1 MTENT
6 ERNKRKTGQIKTIKV
21 KILLSMSLTVAIAL
35 AILGGV
41 SSYLNYFSSVEL
53 LEQTM
58 MEMAEVASE
67 RVEQE
72 LTAYKNVAI
81 DAGAIARLSDPD
93 EDVQTKK
100 DIIDQRAAK
109 HGFARGNIIGT
120 DGISIFDG
128 KDYSDRKYVQE
139 ALKGNTYVSEPLLSK
154 ITGELSIMVAAP
166 LWEGGNS
173 DSKIAGVVY
182 FVPPETFLNDIVSK
196 IQISEHGAAY
206 AINAEGVTIADNTM
220 DTIMTQNIEQEAKSD
235 SSLRELAVIHGKM
248 RQGEKGVGSYRIN
261 GTMKFS
267 GYAPIA
273 GTDGWSIGITAPQS
287 DFMNSTYFSIIIT
300 VLILLV
306 SVAVASLIAFRLA
319 VGIGT
324 PVRLCASRLKGLS
337 QGDLKSEVPR
347 VLRNDELGLLAEATD
362 TIVHTMQGIILDID
376 WGLGEMASGNFTA
389 DSGAK
394 ELYIGDF
401 QSLAASMYRIMDR
414 LTQTLLRIRQSSE
427 QVSAGSGQVS
437 AGAQALAQGT
447 TEQASSVEE
456 LAATINEISEQ
467 VQRTAGNA
475 AAAREKTE
483 QTGAAVETSNRQ
495 MHDMISAMDEISAK
509 SSEIG
514 KIIKT
519 IEDIA
524 FQTNIL
530 ALNAAVEAARAG
542 TAGKGFAV
550 VADEVRNLAGKSAEA
565 SKGTASLIDGTVAAV
580 EKGTKLAYETAKS
593 LSRVVESTD
602 ETVRMVE
609 EIANAADG
617 QAGAIAQVTQGIDQI
632 SSVVQTNSAT
642 AEESAAA
649 SEELSGQAEMLK
661 ELVDQFKLQEMKA
674 DAK

>member
-1 MTENT
+1 
-6 ERNKRKTGQIKTIKV
+6 
-21 KILLSMSLTVAIAL
+21 MSLTVAIAL
-35 AILGGV
+35 GILGAV
-41 SSYLNYFSSVEL
+41 SSYLNYYSSIEM

-58 MEMAEVASE
+58 QEMAEVASE

-72 LTAYKNVAI
+72 LNAYKNVAI
-81 DAGAIARLSDPD
+81 DAGAIARLADPGQN
-93 EDVQTKK
+93 VQVKK
-100 DIIDQRAAK
+100 DIIDQRATD

-128 KDYSDRKYVQE
+128 KDYSDRKYFQE
-139 ALKGNTYVSEPLLSK
+139 AIKGKAYVSEPLLSK

-166 LWEGGNS
+166 LWEGGIPGTG
-173 DSKIAGVVY
+173 IAGVVY
-182 FVPPETFLNDIVSK
+182 FVPPETFLNDIVSQ
-196 IQISEHGAAY
+196 IQISTHGGAY
-206 AINAEGVTIADNTM
+206 VINAEGITIADNTL
-220 DTIMTQNIEQEAKSD
+220 DTIMTQNIEKEAKSD
-235 SSLRELAVIHGKM
+235 SSLRELAVIHTKM

-261 GTMKFS
+261 GTTKFS
-267 GYAPIA
+267 GYAPISD
-273 GTDGWSIGITAPQS
+273 TDGWSIGVTAPQS
-287 DFMNSTYFSIIIT
+287 DFMGATYISIVIT
-300 VLILLV
+300 VVILLA
-306 SVAVASLIAFRLA
+306 AVAAAVLVALRIA

-324 PVRLCASRLKGLS
+324 PVRLCAARLKGLS

-347 VLRNDELGLLAEATD
+347 ILRNDELGILAEATD
-362 TIVHTMQGIILDID
+362 TIVLTMRGIINDID

-389 DSGAK
+389 DSRAK

-401 QSLAASMYRIMDR
+401 QSLASSMYRIMGR
-414 LTQTLLRIRQSSE
+414 LTDTLLQIRQSAG

-437 AGAQALAQGT
+437 SGAQALAQGT

-456 LAATINEISEQ
+456 LAATINEISGQ

-475 AAAREKTE
+475 EAAREKTE
-483 QTGAAVETSNRQ
+483 QTGEAVEISNRQ
-495 MHDMISAMDEISAK
+495 MQDMISAMDEISAK
-509 SSEIG
+509 SAEIG

-542 TAGKGFAV
+542 AAGKGFAV

-580 EKGTKLAYETAKS
+580 EKGTKLAYETAQS
-593 LSRVVESTD
+593 LSRVVESTN
-602 ETVRMVE
+602 ETVRMVD
-609 EIANAADG
+609 EIASAADG
-617 QAGAIAQVTQGIDQI
+617 QAESIAQVTQGIDQI

-649 SEELSGQAEMLK
+649 SEELSGQAQMLR
-661 ELVDQFKLQEMKA
+661 ELVDKFRLHDTKENNV
-674 DAK
+674 